1 MPRIQFR
8 LSDELNTF
16 VESRAK
22 ESKIS
27 PSEYLRLLIVRD
39 IDDTTRAKN
48 LALEEV
54 NKQLEELQKDV
65 VKLQDIKKLLSNK
78 AAGNNIKD
86 EPNKLNPQAALR
98 YSE

>member
-78 AAGNNIKD
+78 TAGNNIK
-86 EPNKLNPQAALR
+86 K
-98 YSE
+98 

>member
-16 VESRAK
+16 VEKRA
-22 ESKIS
+22 EASKIS

-39 IDDTTRAKN
+39 VDDTTRAKN

-65 VKLQDIKKLLSNK
+65 VKLQDIKKLLSNNV
-78 AAGNNIKD
+78 AGNKIKD
-86 EPNKLNPQAALR
+86 DPNK
-98 YSE
+98 

>member
-8 LSDELNTF
+8 LSEELNTF
-16 VESRAK
+16 VETRAK

-78 AAGNNIKD
+78 VGANGIKD
-86 EPNKLNPQAALR
+86 EPNKLNQQAALR

>member
-8 LSDELNTF
+8 LSEELNTF
-16 VESRAK
+16 VEKRA
-22 ESKIS
+22 EASKIS

-54 NKQLEELQKDV
+54 NKQLEELMKDV
-65 VKLQDIKKLLSNK
+65 VKLQDIKNLLSNNV
-78 AAGNNIKD
+78 AGNGIKD
-86 EPNKLNPQAALR
+86 RPNELNPQAALR

>member
-65 VKLQDIKKLLSNK
+65 VKLQDIKKLL
-78 AAGNNIKD
+78 A
-86 EPNKLNPQAALR
+86 
-98 YSE
+98 Y